1 MSIEVAFSILGRVQ
15 IRVGGQLR
23 ARWAQPRLHGIM
35 AALLTQP
42 ERPVSYQ
49 SLLGW
54 AWPEGRPY
62 PQRVESTFQ
71 TYARRVREALSIMD
85 VPVSLDN
92 RGGALTLHVDKGLID
107 YHRSRTLMH
116 QAQLAA
122 ENHDYQRARDTAED
136 SLALWQP
143 EGPLF
148 GIDTERARNWRQRVT
163 DNEWLPANYTLIH
176 YLAQLGQHDE
186 ALARLSGIED
196 AAGSELTFMKHK
208 LRVLHLLGRT
218 GERTAYYFTARKT
231 LSQAAEQ
238 EAADDIRA
246 FHDQLAGQPAGAG
259 RTTGALS
266 PEPAAPTGIGHARLP
281 VDVGDFV
288 GRGIL
293 LAKLHGVA
301 TDDTGHARPTCIV
314 LDGPPAVG
322 KTTLATH
329 WAHQEL
335 GHLVRNAIYLDLY
348 GFSGER
354 RIDADEAASR
364 LLSALDYPTDRPLT
378 ATRRHTKLS
387 ELLTAEH
394 TMIVLDNVVNSAH
407 VRPLLAAL
415 SRSIV
420 VVISRQRLTGLT
432 AAHGVR
438 HITVQPLHHHDAI
451 ELFTRLIDER
461 ADLSSQSV
469 AELAMICAGSP
480 LAVQLVAHYINDR
493 PGVPLRQT
501 ITELADRSR
510 LLELGDDGDDP
521 QANLRIAFSQ
531 SYVTLPPEEQRLF
544 RALGLHPGPEFS
556 AQAAAALTGQRL
568 TDIQHSLERLRGG
581 HLIQQVD
588 GPSRYRM
595 HDLLRV
601 FAAELAAGEAGPGRF
616 QAQTRMLS
624 FYLHSAYNSDRCVFP
639 YRPPVPM
646 FALEADVVPAEFGTD
661 DVATEWMLRE
671 RDNLVALAQRAV
683 TDGRHEYV
691 WRLPHTWYGVFRR
704 YGYYDELIA
713 AYEAAIDA
721 VMTCGDAES
730 EGGTR
735 TDLGLL
741 CLAIGDH
748 TRANEQLQLAAAIA
762 QRTGSEIGC
771 AVSQKNL
778 ATLFVAIGQYENAV
792 RAGNRALHLAIETHD
807 QSLQSAIIHQM
818 GEIFRHQARYGQAI
832 VEYQQAFLLR
842 EITGNR
848 HGQAQTSTELA
859 AAHCELGQ
867 FDTAE
872 AYCQRALNLVEAI
885 HDIEVAPRA
894 FGVMASI
901 HLHRK
906 DYEATVRY
914 ARTAVRLARSARTVP
929 VEAKA
934 LDTLAAAL
942 YATSFHDA
950 AEEGWLQAR
959 NIYRDLGD
967 SARADSI
974 EARLAELAAHPR
986 VVPQARSHTPVV
998 GSETATN
1005 TTSIGHASDLNSSGP
1020 FRAEEKR

>member
-15 IRVGGQLR
+15 IRVGGRLR
-23 ARWAQPRLHGIM
+23 ARWAQPRLHGIV

-42 ERPVSYQ
+42 ERPISYRT
-49 SLLGW
+49 LLSW
-54 AWPEGRPY
+54 AWPEGTAY
-62 PQRVESTFQ
+62 PQRIESTFQ
-71 TYARRVREALSIMD
+71 TYAARVREVLSSMD

-92 RGGALTLHVDKGLID
+92 RGGAFALHVEKDLID
-107 YHRSRTLMH
+107 YHRSRSLMQ
-116 QAQLAA
+116 QAQHAA
-122 ENHDYQRARDTAED
+122 EKHDYQRARDTAAD

-148 GIDTERARNWRQRVT
+148 GIDTERARNWRRRVT

-176 YLAQLGQHDE
+176 YLTKLGQHDE

-196 AAGSELTFMKHK
+196 AAGSELTFVKHK
-208 LRVLHLLGRT
+208 LRILHLLGRT
-218 GERTAYYFTARKT
+218 GDRSAYYLTARKNF
-231 LSQAAEQ
+231 LREAEP
-238 EAADDIRA
+238 EAADDLRA
-246 FHDQLAGQPAGAG
+246 FHEQLAGTGVSTPDPATLTA
-259 RTTGALS
+259 
-266 PEPAAPTGIGHARLP
+266 IGHIRLP

-293 LAKLHGVA
+293 LAKLHGAA
-301 TDDTGHARPTCIV
+301 TDDSGHARPTCIV

-335 GHLVRNAIYLDLY
+335 GNLVRNAIYLDLH
-348 GFSGER
+348 GFSGEHQ
-354 RIDADEAASR
+354 IDADEAASR

-378 ATRRHTKLS
+378 PARRHTKLS
-387 ELLTAEH
+387 ELLAAEH
-394 TMIVLDNVVNSAH
+394 TMIILDNVANSAH

-415 SRSIV
+415 SRGIV
-420 VVISRQRLTGLT
+420 VLITRQRLTGLT

-438 HITVQPLHHHDAI
+438 HITVQPLHHHDAT
-451 ELFTRLIDER
+451 ELFTRLIDDR
-461 ADLSSQSV
+461 PDLSSQSV
-469 AELAMICAGSP
+469 AELATICDGSP
-480 LAVQLVAHYINDR
+480 LALQLVAHYVNDR
-493 PGVPLRQT
+493 PEVPLRQT
-501 ITELADRSR
+501 IAELADRSR
-510 LLELGDDGDDP
+510 LLGLGDDGDDP

-531 SYVTLPPEEQRLF
+531 SYVTLPADEQRLF

-568 TDIQHSLERLRGG
+568 AQVRHSLERLRGG

-601 FAAELAAGEAGPGRF
+601 FAAELAAGEAGPGRLR
-616 QAQTRMLS
+616 AQTRMLS

-646 FALEADVVPAEFGTD
+646 LALEPDVVPEEFGTD
-661 DVATEWMLRE
+661 DNAATEWMLRE
-671 RDNLVALAQRAV
+671 HDNLIALVTQTALTQRTA
-683 TDGRHEYV
+683 TDGRNQYV
-691 WRLPHTWYGVFRR
+691 WRLPHTLYGISRR
-704 YGYYDELIA
+704 YGRYDTLIA
-713 AYEAAIDA
+713 AYDAALDA
-721 VMTCGDAES
+721 VVACGDQED

-741 CLAIGDH
+741 CLAIRDH
-748 TRANEQLQLAAAIA
+748 TRADEQLHLAAAIA
-762 QRTGSEIGC
+762 QRTGNVFGQ

-778 ATLFVAIGQYENAV
+778 ATLFVATDQYDKAV
-792 RAGNRALHLAIETHD
+792 RAGHRALHLAIETHD

-818 GEIFRHQARYGQAI
+818 GEIFRCQGRYGQAI

-848 HGQAQTSTELA
+848 HGQAQTLTELA

-867 FDTAE
+867 IDTAE
-872 AYCQRALNLVEAI
+872 AYCQRALDLVKVI

-901 HLHRK
+901 HLHRE
-906 DYEATVRY
+906 DHEATVRY
-914 ARTAVRLARSARTVP
+914 ARTAVRLARSARTAP
-929 VEAKA
+929 VEAAA
-934 LDTLAAAL
+934 LDTLATAL
-942 YATSFHDA
+942 HAMRLDDA
-950 AEEGWLQAR
+950 AKEGWSQAK

-967 SARADSI
+967 IAHAESI
-974 EARLAELAAHPR
+974 ERKLA
-986 VVPQARSHTPVV
+986 
-998 GSETATN
+998 
-1005 TTSIGHASDLNSSGP
+1005 D
-1020 FRAEEKR
+1020 